1 MVEQVEVHVTIMT
14 VIPEAAEAVEAVI
27 CTEAA
32 EVVEEE
38 GLTGHL
44 LMVDWADLPIPKPV
58 EAVEGEAD

>member
-14 VIPEAAEAVEAVI
+14 VIPVAAEVVEAVI

-38 GLTGHL
+38 DPPDPDK
-44 LMVDWADLPIPKPV
+44 VAWAVCPFPKPA
-58 EAVEGEAD
+58 EAVEVEAD